1 MDKLKKAFRPNV
13 LIPLVFGAAILA
25 GLLAFGNINDMI
37 RAVGSFQPIY
47 ILWVVLLFIGYEAV
61 RCFQWLFLL
70 DKLHDEAG
78 RRAQIFAFLASEVT
92 KSIPIGNY
100 FQNYLLAKSE
110 GSDPGRTSAATT
122 FQVLG
127 EVAVSLTGI
136 VILGLGA
143 WSGYLRAII
152 VVGLLVFGLSVWAF
166 TKLHKDSGPP
176 QWMRKRKI
184 TRQILDEAGQFRE
197 GAKDL
202 IEPRTLIV
210 AYINGAIY
218 TIIAGSAL
226 YMTAKGLNV
235 ANVPYFGVLAVYFFS
250 LATSLIIPLPTD
262 IGAAE
267 ISGAGAFLLI
277 GVAKAI
283 AVSVMLIFR
292 LLSILTAIVLAV
304 GGGIL
309 MRDEVRAAM
318 QQRGEQ
324 NQQNHDTG
332 HDQPPQRDTGQ
343 PGQAG
348 RAESRDA
355 SDQHQPQSA

>member
-1 MDKLKKAFRPNV
+1 MDKLKQALRPNV
-13 LIPLVFGAAILA
+13 VIPVVISVALLA

-37 RAVGSFQPIY
+37 RAVESFQPIY

-61 RCFQWLFLL
+61 RCYQWLFLL
-70 DKLHDEAG
+70 DKLHDEAP

-92 KSIPIGNY
+92 KSVPIGNY

-127 EVAVSLTGI
+127 EVAASLLGI

-143 WSGYLRAII
+143 WSTYLRVII
-152 VVGLLVFGLSVWAF
+152 VVGLIVFGLAVWSF
-166 TKLHKDSGPP
+166 TKLHKESGPP
-176 QWMRKRKI
+176 QWMQKRKI
-184 TRQILDEAGQFRE
+184 TRQFLDEAREFRD

-210 AYINGAIY
+210 AFINSAVY
-218 TIIAGSAL
+218 SIIAGTAL
-226 YMTAKGLNV
+226 YMTAKGLSV

-277 GVAKAI
+277 GVPKAI

-304 GGGIL
+304 GGSIV

-318 QQRGEQ
+318 QQRGQQ
-324 NQQNHDTG
+324 NQGEG
-332 HDQPPQRDTGQ
+332 HDQQTGEKDTSDRRD
-343 PGQAG
+343 
-348 RAESRDA
+348 
-355 SDQHQPQSA
+355 PQSAEA